1 MAERLQRRVLIMEIV
16 ALIQKYG
23 PSLVKGTIV
32 TLELT
37 VTSMVLSIL
46 LGLLGA
52 FGRLSNSRPAYAL
65 TTAYVEVIRGAPLI
79 LQLFFVYFSLT
90 QVGLVLSGFWAAT
103 IALGVFGG
111 AFLTEIFRAG
121 IQAVERGQVEAA
133 YSLGMSHNQAMRK
146 IILPQAVRL
155 VLPPL
160 ANHAIQTLKNTSI
173 VVVIAV
179 GDLMY
184 QAYSAA
190 SVTFRSI
197 EFYTMAGIIYLA
209 FCYPMSRVLAIFE
222 DRWNV
227 DTSHRH

>member
-1 MAERLQRRVLIMEIV
+1 MVFINLVGRF
-16 ALIQKYG
+16 G
-23 PSLVKGTIV
+23 PSLLKGTLV

-37 VTSMVLSIL
+37 VTSLLLSVI

-52 FGRLSNSRPAYAL
+52 FGRLSRSRIAYSIS
-65 TTAYVEVIRGAPLI
+65 TVYVEIVRGTPLI

-90 QVGLVLSGFWAAT
+90 QFGLVLSGFWAAT
-103 IALGVFGG
+103 IALGAFGG

-121 IQAVERGQVEAA
+121 IQGVDKGQVEASF
-133 YSLGMSHNQAMRK
+133 SLGMSHSQAMHK

-160 ANHAIQTLKNTSI
+160 ANYAIQTLKNTSI
-173 VVVIAV
+173 VVTIAV

-184 QAYSAA
+184 AAYSGA
-190 SVTFRSI
+190 SLTFRSM
-197 EFYTMAGIIYLA
+197 EFYAMAGIIYFV
-209 FCYPMSRVLAIFE
+209 FCYPLSRILAAFE

-227 DTSHRH
+227 DRGHQ

>member
-1 MAERLQRRVLIMEIV
+1 MEFLS
-16 ALIQKYG
+16 LIQKYG
-23 PSLVKGTIV
+23 PSLLKGTIV

-37 VTSMVLSIL
+37 ITSLVLSII

-52 FGRLSNSRPAYAL
+52 FGRLSKSRLAYGT
-65 TTAYVEVIRGAPLI
+65 TTAYVEVVRGTPLI

-90 QVGLVLSGFWAAT
+90 QVGVVLSGFWAAT
-103 IALGVFGG
+103 LALGVFGG

-121 IQAVERGQVEAA
+121 IQGVERGQVEAA
-133 YSLGMSHNQAMRK
+133 SSLGMSHSQAMRK

-155 VLPPL
+155 VMPPL
-160 ANHAIQTLKNTSI
+160 ANYAIQTLKNTSI

-197 EFYTMAGIIYLA
+197 EFYSMAGIIYFA
-209 FCYPMSRVLAIFE
+209 FCYPMSKLLALFE

-227 DTSHRH
+227 DTRHHH